1 MNEQTVEQVAT
12 APASLTAEEVEQ
24 FKAKHDCEVVEITID
39 DKKAW
44 FRSPDLRILDA
55 ANAQKKSRDYYGVIA
70 KNCLIAG
77 STDLV
82 NRDKYF
88 IALMPHLDKVIN
100 PFEAQVKNL

>member
-1 MNEQTVEQVAT
+1 M
-12 APASLTAEEVEQ
+12 PASLSAKEVEAI
-24 FKAKHDCEVVEITID
+24 KEKHDCEVVEITIAG
-39 DKKAW
+39 KTAW

-55 ANAQKKSRDYYGVIA
+55 ANAQKKSRDYYSTIA
-70 KNCLIAG
+70 KNCMVAG
-77 STDLV
+77 DTDLI